1 MLELKNFFN
10 IKEEELKVLNPYDFN
25 KSIQRL
31 KNLTLDD
38 IKNDLNN
45 YQKKEFEFRTYE
57 EEVSYSLKNIKFITS
72 SKNDNGE
79 NYYYLLKDLK
89 EYFVTDEDFNIFNE
103 NENRNKENKKIS
115 LEIRNIERGKK
126 EILLIMYVDPRKLS
140 ENIRTNFISV
150 STFDSAKGVQ
160 KGYDEQ
166 LNKNSKGSFRFTII
180 IIKIK
185 ANIFLI
191 CKVHL
196 YLGLIFLIT
205 KKKKKM
211 KKEIWIQI
219 VYFLLGI
226 LWMNSQI

>member
-72 SKNDNGE
+72 SKNDSGE
-79 NYYYLLKDLK
+79 NDYYLLKDLK

-103 NENRNKENKKIS
+103 YENKNRENKKIS

-140 ENIRTNFISV
+140 ENIRTNFISI
-150 STFDSAKGVQ
+150 STFDSAKGDRKSV
-160 KGYDEQ
+160 
-166 LNKNSKGSFRFTII
+166 
-180 IIKIK
+180 
-185 ANIFLI
+185 
-191 CKVHL
+191 V
-196 YLGLIFLIT
+196 
-205 KKKKKM
+205 
-211 KKEIWIQI
+211 
-219 VYFLLGI
+219 
-226 LWMNSQI
+226 

>member
-79 NYYYLLKDLK
+79 NDYYLLKDLK
-89 EYFVTDEDFNIFNE
+89 EYFLTDEDFNIFNE

-140 ENIRTNFISV
+140 ENIRTNLYQYQHLIQL
-150 STFDSAKGVQ
+150 KGF
-160 KGYDEQ
+160 KKDMM
-166 LNKNSKGSFRFTII
+166 NN
-180 IIKIK
+180 
-185 ANIFLI
+185 
-191 CKVHL
+191 
-196 YLGLIFLIT
+196 LIT
-205 KKKKKM
+205 IV
-211 KKEIWIQI
+211 KEVLDLQ
-219 VYFLLGI
+219 
-226 LWMNSQI
+226 SK